1 MSLLNKTIANKVV
14 AILGYGNQGRAH
26 ALNLRDSGV
35 KVMIGSRQGKSFDLA
50 LQDRFEPISIADAI
64 PKADI
69 LMWLLPDQEMPK
81 IYQEHI
87 ELIKPTHTIGF
98 AHGFC
103 YHYNLISKNSS
114 LQYFIAAP
122 KGPGY
127 ALRKAYEKGESLP
140 GVYALSQKDTLLK
153 QLVTSYLE
161 AIGCKKHIFE
171 TNFKEETE
179 CDLFGE
185 QAVLC
190 GGLLELIQ
198 QSYKVLLDNGHSE
211 EMAFFETCFEAKLI
225 LELLLEHGPSDM
237 AEKISPTAFYGGHLA
252 GKRLIN
258 QNVKE
263 ELKKIFTEIQD
274 GNFAKNWM
282 KEVDNGMKNVL
293 FAKNEVK
300 ESKLQAIYEKLNSQ
314 SKKSVL

>member
-1 MSLLNKTIANKVV
+1 MSLLNKTIANKTV

-35 KVMIGSRQGKSFDLA
+35 KVIIGSRPGKSFNQA
-50 LQDRFEPISIADAI
+50 LEDRFAPMSIASAI
-64 PKADI
+64 SEADV
-69 LMWLLPDQEMPK
+69 LMWLLPDQEMPQ

-103 YHYNLISKNSS
+103 YHFNLISKSTP

-122 KGPGY
+122 KGSGFS
-127 ALRKAYEKGESLP
+127 LRRAYEKGESLP
-140 GVYALSQKDTLLK
+140 GVFALSDKDDSLK
-153 QLVTSYLE
+153 LLVTSYLE
-161 AIGCKKHIFE
+161 AIGCKKFIFE

-190 GGLLELIQ
+190 GGLIELIQ
-198 QSYKVLLDNGHSE
+198 QSYKILIENGHSE

-225 LELLLEHGPSDM
+225 LELLLEHGLSGMSD
-237 AEKISPTAFYGGHLA
+237 KISPTAFYGGHLA

-258 QNVKE
+258 QNVKD
-263 ELKKIFTEIQD
+263 ELKKIFTEIQN
-274 GNFAKNWM
+274 GTFAKNWM
-282 KEVDNGMKNVL
+282 TEVQTGMKSL
-293 FAKNEVK
+293 QAAKKEVK
-300 ESKLQAIYEKLNSQ
+300 ESPLQAIFVKCLGI
-314 SKKSVL
+314 K